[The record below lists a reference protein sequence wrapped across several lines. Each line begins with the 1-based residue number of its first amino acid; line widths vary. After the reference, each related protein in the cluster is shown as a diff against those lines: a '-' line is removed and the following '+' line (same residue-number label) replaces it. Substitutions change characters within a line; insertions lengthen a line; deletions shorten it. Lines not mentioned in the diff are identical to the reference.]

1 MKQTWKLI
9 CRLPEES
16 LDIYEVMKDKTLFWN
31 RNYDGTISFYKY
43 KMEEDTYK
51 DADYLAKLYFGCD

>member
-16 LDIYEVMKDKTLFWN
+16 LAIYEVMKDKTLFWN

-43 KMEEDTYK
+43 EMEEDTYK
-51 DADYLAKLYFGCD
+51 DADYLAKLYFGEI